1 MSVSREAWIRTLKKR
16 RILAL
21 AGLAYFVTLMVDPG
35 LALTGVKVFLGYLKE
50 MFEILPM
57 IFALTILTDGWIP
70 RERISAGVGQNA
82 GFRGAMLSFA
92 LGAVSAGPI
101 YAAFPLT
108 KTLLE
113 KGASLRNVIIILSS
127 WAVIKL
133 PMLINEAKFIGF
145 KYVAV
150 RWVLTTV
157 AIYLMAAL
165 MAKRLEGVAAGGL
178 DVGGRMRSLESIPEG
193 EA

>member
-1 MSVSREAWIRTLKKR
+1 MSFMNAKAMKRLKKR
-16 RILAL
+16 KILVFAAMAYSVSILIDPALAL
-21 AGLAYFVTLMVDPG
+21 KGAAVSMS
-35 LALTGVKVFLGYLKE
+35 YLKE
-50 MFEILPM
+50 MLEIMPM

-70 RERISAGVGQNA
+70 REKISAGVGKNS
-82 GFRGAMLSFA
+82 GLRGALLSFA

-133 PMLINEAKFIGF
+133 PMLVNEAKFIGF
-145 KYVAV
+145 QYVVV
-150 RWVLTTV
+150 RWVLTTL
-157 AIYLMAAL
+157 AILIMATI
-165 MAKRLEGVAAGGL
+165 MTKRLEKPWVAGKDQSAA
-178 DVGGRMRSLESIPEG
+178 
-193 EA
+193 EAAAAMVE

>member
-1 MSVSREAWIRTLKKR
+1 MRISRDAWVRMLKKR
-16 RILAL
+16 KILAL
-21 AGLAYFVTLMVDPG
+21 AGLAYVVTLMVDPK
-35 LALTGVKVFLGYLKE
+35 LALTGAKVFLGYFKE

-70 RERISAGVGQNA
+70 KEKITAGVGQNA
-82 GFRGAMLSFA
+82 GLRGAMLSFF

-113 KGASLRNVIIILSS
+113 KGASLRNGIIILSS

-150 RWVLTTV
+150 RWVLTIA
-157 AIYLMAAL
+157 AIYLMATL
-165 MAKRLEGVAAGGL
+165 MAKGLEGGAAVGV
-178 DVGGRMRSLESIPEG
+178 DVGGRKKSLESIPEG
-193 EA
+193 GA